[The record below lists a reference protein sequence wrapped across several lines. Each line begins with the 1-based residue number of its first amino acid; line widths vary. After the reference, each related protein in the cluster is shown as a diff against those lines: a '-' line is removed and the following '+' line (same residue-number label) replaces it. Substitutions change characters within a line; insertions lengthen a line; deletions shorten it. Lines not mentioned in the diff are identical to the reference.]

1 MFMLLHTSSSLLRA
15 SGYFFPVC
23 YWGATFE
30 MQPWLTG
37 WVDRDISAW
46 LAPAVGVQFPTLSS
60 VHQSIIQPFF
70 FFLSSARGE
79 GRGEISWT
87 FPWFEIQKGRL
98 GLTTLT
104 RPGLIWKPNWFLECT
119 QPAWGWDHSTL
130 WPNVNSPATGEH
142 KKELDFNLYTSIKN
156 QY

>member
-1 MFMLLHTSSSLLRA
+1 MLLHTSSSLLRA

-30 MQPWLTG
+30 MQPSPAHWE
-37 WVDRDISAW
+37 DRDISAW
-46 LAPAVGVQFPTLSS
+46 LGPVGVQFPTLSW

-70 FFLSSARGE
+70 FFFVDGARGG

-98 GLTTLT
+98 GLLTTLT
-104 RPGLIWKPNWFLECT
+104 GAGAYLKTKLVSRV
-119 QPAWGWDHSTL
+119 HSAGVRLTTHHFDQM
-130 WPNVNSPATGEH
+130 WTTGEH
-142 KKELDFNLYTSIKN
+142 QSWISVPHCYNPRSSP
-156 QY
+156 